1 MLNLAP
7 LCIFALA
14 KQQQPLFVL
23 SPSLID
29 LTAENID
36 KLLPC
41 LLLCITIVGYI
52 VYYCYYFH

>member
-36 KLLPC
+36 KIEYWLPG
-41 LLLCITIVGYI
+41 IFIRARETRQPVDISV
-52 VYYCYYFH
+52 

>member
-14 KQQQPLFVL
+14 KQQQPLFAL
-23 SPSLID
+23 SPSLVY

-52 VYYCYYFH
+52 VYCYYFH